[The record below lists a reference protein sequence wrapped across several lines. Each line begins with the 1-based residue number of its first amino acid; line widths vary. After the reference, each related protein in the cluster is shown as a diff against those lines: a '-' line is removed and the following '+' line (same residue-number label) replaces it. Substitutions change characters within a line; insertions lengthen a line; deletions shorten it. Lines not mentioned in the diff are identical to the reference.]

1 MPISTVVYLT
11 PTEDVGISPTMG
23 HHAHAAF
30 LSLLRLGNPNRA
42 KQIHDLST
50 HKPFTVSPLIGRG
63 KLKNGLLQFKMGTEC
78 RIRFTF
84 LEDDLFNDF
93 GRAFYTS
100 PLPQVQIGKGT
111 FEVIR
116 LNSSKA
122 AGEIWSGH
130 KTYDELLENAI
141 EEPFIKLK
149 FYSPT
154 AFRRMENR
162 PQQQNA
168 MVDLVRC
175 YQSWI
180 RKWNVFAPIPLDKEE
195 ILDVARFAEL
205 RQINVKTKVLDF
217 GRHKEAGFIGE
228 CTFAVG
234 KPEKYRVFNL
244 LADFAFYAGT
254 GYKATMGMGQTRK
267 IQDGRKD
274 TDAVISD

>member
-30 LSLLRLGNPNRA
+30 LSLLRLGNPDRA
-42 KQIHDLST
+42 EQIHNLST

-63 KLKNGLLQFKMGTEC
+63 KLENGLLQFKMGTEC

-84 LEDDLFNDF
+84 LQDDLFVDF
-93 GRAFYTS
+93 GRAFHAS
-100 PLPQVQIGKGT
+100 PLPQVRIGAGV

-116 LNSSKA
+116 MNSSKA
-122 AGEIWSGH
+122 ADDVWSGH
-130 KTYDELLENAI
+130 QTYDELLEDTQ
-141 EEPFIKLK
+141 EESSIRLK

-154 AFRRMENR
+154 AFRRMGDISQR
-162 PQQQNA
+162 QNA

-180 RKWNVFAPIPLDKEE
+180 RKWNAFAPTPLDKEE
-195 ILDVARFAEL
+195 ILDAINRFADL

-217 GRHKEAGFIGE
+217 GRHKEAGFVGE

-234 KPEKYRVFNL
+234 KPEKCRVLNL

-267 IQDGRKD
+267 I
-274 TDAVISD
+274 